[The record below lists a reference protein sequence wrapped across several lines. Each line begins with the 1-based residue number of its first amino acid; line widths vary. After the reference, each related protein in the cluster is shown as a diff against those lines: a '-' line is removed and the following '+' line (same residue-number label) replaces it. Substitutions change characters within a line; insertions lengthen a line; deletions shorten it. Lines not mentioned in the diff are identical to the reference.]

1 MSDQAFMPKV
11 QRAAIGNLS
20 TSVSRVR
27 QWWKRF
33 NVLLKRCIDTYI
45 HTYMYIFNLQRIQLT
60 VGVLNVYYCY
70 LFICICLV
78 FLILAIL
85 MQRHRNPAS
94 SLLNTSLYPLI
105 NQMGAWQCFRS
116 HSHREIQ
123 QQVCDHHKSAESVR
137 HLLLITVA
145 ESRNL
150 STQSVIQTFLS
161 IFIWFF
167 LILIFHWLVG

>member
-1 MSDQAFMPKV
+1 MY
-11 QRAAIGNLS
+11 R
-20 TSVSRVR
+20 
-27 QWWKRF
+27 
-33 NVLLKRCIDTYI
+33 YI

-60 VGVLNVYYCY
+60 IGVLNVYYCY
-70 LFICICLV
+70 LFICTCLV

-105 NQMGAWQCFRS
+105 NQVGAWQCFRS

-123 QQVCDHHKSAESVR
+123 QQQVCDHHKSAQSVR

-145 ESRNL
+145 ESRN
-150 STQSVIQTFLS
+150 SVSDTN
-161 IFIWFF
+161 IFFDFYFYFF
-167 LILIFHWLVG
+167 NTDFSLVGWLIYLIESLSVSPKMIQNHFVIYWLAIMLQCTLLPWYKSI

>member
-1 MSDQAFMPKV
+1 MKHIDGMINMSDQAFMTKV

-60 VGVLNVYYCY
+60 VGVLNVYYY
-70 LFICICLV
+70 LFICTCLV

-105 NQMGAWQCFRS
+105 NQVGA
-116 HSHREIQ
+116 
-123 QQVCDHHKSAESVR
+123 
-137 HLLLITVA
+137 
-145 ESRNL
+145 
-150 STQSVIQTFLS
+150 
-161 IFIWFF
+161 
-167 LILIFHWLVG
+167 